1 MVCYQGYFTDY
12 FTLQIG
18 SLVEQ
23 NSFMIQTQY
32 EISTFFVKSVKG
44 GLILESFSRF
54 LKSPQKGAKNF
65 SLHYP
70 QIEEAKDRDL
80 VLFWG
85 DRK

>member
-1 MVCYQGYFTDY
+1 
-12 FTLQIG
+12 
-18 SLVEQ
+18 
-23 NSFMIQTQY
+23 MIQTQY

-80 VLFWG
+80 VLLWG